1 MEYFKNQRETHG
13 GTEIKRSWG
22 RGGGGR
28 VGGEKNT
35 MNERTKKNKTLF

>member
-22 RGGGGR
+22 RGGGR